1 MADFVLKKVYNFSVY
16 PVNLL
21 GDIFQNVTVMGILD
35 EETARGF
42 IDTVGRH
49 KLVYPQLP
57 EGTPNDWAAYNYLKL
72 RLENGDSTII
82 GIPWIRQ
89 DTVVEVTAQQIK
101 AVISNVTVADIPN
114 IRSALLANG
123 YTAEVTLVTT

>member
-1 MADFVLKKVYNFSVY
+1 MADFVLRKVYNFSVY

-35 EETARGF
+35 EETARAF

-49 KLVYPQLP
+49 KQFYPQLP
-57 EGTPNDWAAYNYLKL
+57 EGTPNDWTAYNYLKL
-72 RLENGDSTII
+72 KLENGDTTVI

-101 AVISNVTVADIPN
+101 AVIPNVTVADIPK
-114 IRSALLANG
+114 IRNALLSNG